1 MVRWRLREIA
11 EPERW
16 NVKKLA
22 EQTGLAYGSVYGI
35 WNDTARRVDL
45 DTLDKLAYI
54 LKVTPGDLFAY
65 EPGLSSNPSH
75 SKLPTE

>member
-1 MVRWRLREIA
+1 MIRWRLREIA

-22 EQTGLAYGSVYGI
+22 EQTGLAYGSVYAI

-45 DTLDKLAYI
+45 DTLDKLATI
-54 LKVTPGDLFAY
+54 LNVAPGEFFIWDNTPIAQQ
-65 EPGLSSNPSH
+65 SN
-75 SKLPTE
+75 

>member
-1 MVRWRLREIA
+1 MIRWRLREIA

-22 EQTGLAYGSVYGI
+22 EQTGLAYGSVYAI

-45 DTLDKLAYI
+45 DTLDKLATI
-54 LKVTPGDLFAY
+54 LKVMPGDLLY
-65 EPGLSSNPSH
+65 YSH
-75 SKLPTE
+75 INQEDLKHGKD

>member
-1 MVRWRLREIA
+1 MIRWRLREIA

-22 EQTGLAYGSVYGI
+22 EQTGLAYGSVYAI

-45 DTLDKLAYI
+45 DTLDKLASI
-54 LKVTPGDLFAY
+54 LKVAPGDLFIHTLNNN
-65 EPGLSSNPSH
+65 EDLS
-75 SKLPTE
+75 E